1 MKNLD
6 CLERLKEE
14 YKNLKTEEETRE
26 WLANIPDSEIEYI
39 NGKRVLAGG
48 AGVIISGG
56 RIYVGVTTASAGFVL
71 LGTPLVTAGG
81 VLTLGGSGEAIFGL
95 NDLSVGVQDIYY
107 GLIESE
113 KETYDFFNYI
123 SGNFT
128 LYVSEVKRTYYDK
141 NIFLKYKDIENIYL
155 LTKTEDISINYQ
167 RRKVELFKKLRRF
180 INNTL

>member
-1 MKNLD
+1 M
-6 CLERLKEE
+6 
-14 YKNLKTEEETRE
+14 
-26 WLANIPDSEIEYI
+26 
-39 NGKRVLAGG
+39 
-48 AGVIISGG
+48 
-56 RIYVGVTTASAGFVL
+56 
-71 LGTPLVTAGG
+71 
-81 VLTLGGSGEAIFGL
+81 
-95 NDLSVGVQDIYY
+95 SVGVQDIYY